1 MGLPG
6 RKPTE
11 TKTKRAKMI
20 CSGKSGTGKT
30 YFACN
35 FPDTYYW
42 ACEDG
47 ADRPQYQKLLKKNN
61 SVFVGQAEGSQDFK
75 LLIDSVKTLAT
86 TKHNFKNLI
95 IDSFTKIYL
104 LEAAIAEEKIGND
117 FGRDKKEANRP
128 TRQLMRWLDKLDMN
142 VILICHYKDKW
153 ERKNGELI
161 NVDSTYDG
169 YDKLEYDLDLWIE
182 TSEKNGQRIFEVKK
196 SRIESMPKGMVKPLD
211 YQTFIE
217 LYGKEDIEKEVKV
230 LELAT
235 QEQIK
240 RVKELIEM
248 FNIPQDAIDKWLKK
262 VDVDSFEEAPSES
275 IQKFVDSFESKIK
288 QGDKK

>member
-1 MGLPG
+1 M
-6 RKPTE
+6 
-11 TKTKRAKMI
+11 
-20 CSGKSGTGKT
+20 
-30 YFACN
+30 
-35 FPDTYYW
+35 
-42 ACEDG
+42 
-47 ADRPQYQKLLKKNN
+47 
-61 SVFVGQAEGSQDFK
+61 
-75 LLIDSVKTLAT
+75 IDSVKTLAT